1 MEEQP
6 VSAVEPVGAPVPA
19 TIAVPPESA
28 VPSERAAPLE
38 PAAPPGLPVSSGP
51 PAPSSAPAPVGLAA
65 AVPVRKFMGI
75 ALARAVPMVMY
86 QMNRIGRNGMAGSA
100 LILFTAVFFF
110 SAVLP
115 QFQQI
120 AALKSDILQAQPH
133 AGAGTTPPVRLNKF
147 LDSLP
152 KRSDLPQ
159 IAAQIFGLAAVAG
172 VTLERGRYELTPMH
186 SGHLA
191 RYRMVFPIK
200 GRYPAIRHFVDA
212 TLMAIPSAAVEGLRI
227 ERKSVGED
235 NVEVELGFSVF
246 VRNI

>member
-1 MEEQP
+1 MEKQP
-6 VSAVEPVGAPVPA
+6 VSTVEPVGAPVPA
-19 TIAVPPESA
+19 ITMPPEPA
-28 VPSERAAPLE
+28 VPSE
-38 PAAPPGLPVSSGP
+38 PAAPPGLPVSTGP
-51 PAPSSAPAPVGLAA
+51 PSPLGAPAPIGLAA
-65 AVPVRKFMGI
+65 AVPVKKIMGI
-75 ALARAVPMVMY
+75 ALARAVPMFMY
-86 QMNRIGRNGMAGSA
+86 QMNRIGRGGMAGFA

-120 AALKSDILQAQPH
+120 SALKSDILQAQPH
-133 AGAGTTPPVRLNKF
+133 VGAGATPPVRLNKF

-152 KRSDLPQ
+152 KRSALPQ
-159 IAAQIFGLAAVAG
+159 IAAQIFGLAAAAG
-172 VTLERGRYELTPMH
+172 VTLDRGRYELTPMH

-212 TLMAIPSAAVEGLRI
+212 TLIAIPSAAVEGLRI

-246 VRNI
+246 VQNIS

>member
-1 MEEQP
+1 M
-6 VSAVEPVGAPVPA
+6 
-19 TIAVPPESA
+19 
-28 VPSERAAPLE
+28 
-38 PAAPPGLPVSSGP
+38 
-51 PAPSSAPAPVGLAA
+51 
-65 AVPVRKFMGI
+65 
-75 ALARAVPMVMY
+75 
-86 QMNRIGRNGMAGSA
+86 
-100 LILFTAVFFF
+100 FTAVFFF

-147 LDSLP
+147 LDNLP
-152 KRSDLPQ
+152 RRSALPQ
-159 IAAQIFGLAAVAG
+159 IAGEIFKLAAAAG
-172 VTLERGRYELTPMH
+172 VTLDRGHYELTPMH

-191 RYRMVFPIK
+191 RYRMTFPIK
-200 GRYPAIRHFVDA
+200 GRYPAIRKFVDA
-212 TLMAIPSAAVEGLRI
+212 TLIAVPSAAVEGLRI